1 MRPVPSLLPAAVI
14 AVAVVLAPLPSTAQP
29 AAGSPAAVT
38 AGERNV
44 YSAGAQVRPAGP
56 IAGDFMGAGGR
67 VIVDQAIGG
76 DASLAGGA
84 IDLRAPVTDDVR
96 AIGGDV
102 TIESSIGGE
111 LFASG
116 GNVTLRPGA
125 SVARAAQIHA
135 GNVVMEGRLD
145 GELRASGQ
153 KVTIN
158 GEVRGDVRVTAG
170 EVELG
175 PQARLGGSLT
185 YTSGSEL
192 KRAAGATVAG
202 AVTRQA
208 GDAAARPGSDP
219 TVPAGPGARIAG
231 AVMSYLALLA
241 CAAVFLLLVPVFSAH
256 AAQRVRASPWL
267 ALAVGFG
274 TLVAVPV
281 LAVLLFLTLLGIPL
295 GLAVLA
301 LYPVLLLAG
310 FLVGVAFVARLLPPA
325 LRKPAAEGF
334 RARIAWF
341 ALALLLV
348 MLAGWVPVVGGIVL
362 GLLTLAGIGA
372 CVLELYGRRKGHAA
386 PAPLLADAAP
396 VRSA

>member
-1 MRPVPSLLPAAVI
+1 MLAAPSLLAAAI
-14 AVAVVLAPLPSTAQP
+14 AVAGALFTPSATAQATSNRVP
-29 AAGSPAAVT
+29 ATVT
-38 AGERNV
+38 SGERNV
-44 YSAGAQVRPAGP
+44 YSAGGQVRPAGP
-56 IAGDFMGAGGR
+56 VAGDLMAAGGR
-67 VIVDQAIGG
+67 VVVDQPVGG
-76 DASLAGGA
+76 DAFLAGGT
-84 IDLRAPVTDDVR
+84 IDVRAPVTDDVR

-102 TIESSIGGE
+102 TIESTIGGE

-145 GELRASGQ
+145 DELRASGQ
-153 KVTIN
+153 KVVIN

-185 YTSGSEL
+185 YTSGSEV

-202 AVTRQA
+202 AVTREA
-208 GDAAARPGSDP
+208 GDAAARTGRDP
-219 TVPAGPGARIAG
+219 VEPAGPGARVAG
-231 AVMSYLALLA
+231 AVLSYLALLA
-241 CAAVFLLLVPVFSAH
+241 CAAVFLLLVPAFSAH

-281 LAVLLFLTLLGIPL
+281 LAVLLFITLLGIPL

-325 LRKPAAEGF
+325 LRKPAAEGL

-341 ALALLLV
+341 AGALLLV
-348 MLAGWVPVVGGIVL
+348 MLAGWVPVVGGIVI
-362 GLLTLAGIGA
+362 GLLSLAGVGA

-386 PAPLLADAAP
+386 PVP
-396 VRSA
+396 